1 MDMNRTFFM
10 RKEDRKPAWIC
21 IDATNKVLGR
31 LATDIAEKL
40 RGKDRP
46 EFTRHIDTGDY
57 VVVINAEKVRL
68 TGNKWKD
75 KEYVR
80 YTGWMGGQKSMTA
93 QEMLAKH
100 PTKIIEKAVERMLPK
115 NRLSREILKKLKV
128 YVGEKHPHTAQVKTV
143 TK

>member
-10 RKEDRKPAWIC
+10 RKEDRNPTWIC

-31 LATDIAEKL
+31 LATEIAEKL

-46 EFTRHIDTGDY
+46 EFTRHTDCGDY
-57 VVVINAEKVRL
+57 IVVINAEKVRL

-93 QEMLAKH
+93 KEMLAKH
-100 PTKIIEKAVERMLPK
+100 PTRIIEKAVERMLPK
-115 NRLSREILKKLKV
+115 NRLSREIIKKLKV
-128 YVGEKHPHTAQVKTV
+128 YVGEKHPHAAQVKTV
-143 TK
+143 AK